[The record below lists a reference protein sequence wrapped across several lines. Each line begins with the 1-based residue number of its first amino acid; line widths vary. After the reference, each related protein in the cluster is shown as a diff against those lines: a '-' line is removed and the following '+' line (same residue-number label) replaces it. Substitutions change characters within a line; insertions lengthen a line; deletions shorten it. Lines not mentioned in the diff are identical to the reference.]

1 MRSPRDGLA
10 QTARLKKLGLLKP
23 AHQPTPAPEDLALSG
38 SRLRL
43 SSLQRAALRAE
54 NSILA
59 CIPWSNAS
67 AEAVDIPELPSD
79 LRAHALDFHPDDV
92 GVRPQLSN

>member
-1 MRSPRDGLA
+1 M
-10 QTARLKKLGLLKP
+10 
-23 AHQPTPAPEDLALSG
+23 
-38 SRLRL
+38 
-43 SSLQRAALRAE
+43 RAE